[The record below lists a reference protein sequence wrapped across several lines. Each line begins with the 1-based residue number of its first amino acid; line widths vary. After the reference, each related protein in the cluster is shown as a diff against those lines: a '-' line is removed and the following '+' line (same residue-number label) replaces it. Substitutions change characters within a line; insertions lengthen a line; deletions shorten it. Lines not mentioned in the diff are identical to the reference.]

1 MDTIRWF
8 TRKTAVH
15 SWRAVATA
23 MAALAAAAVVIPVAS
38 SSAVAARPAAPPVPV
53 LRWHPCDG
61 TFPCVTASRAHAGPR
76 GPSPEPRESD
86 TLMDRTITMS
96 HPPVPAWGT

>member
-8 TRKTAVH
+8 ARKTAVH

-23 MAALAAAAVVIPVAS
+23 MAALVAAAVVIPVAS

-61 TFPCVTASRAHAGPR
+61 TFPCVTASGVLDIEGLDAEAVGLRRLAGR
-76 GPSPEPRESD
+76 CQR
-86 TLMDRTITMS
+86 L
-96 HPPVPAWGT
+96 PAQGRPA